1 MRHPFQLAVFCISF
15 GLLLHP
21 AKAEKPSIVAA
32 PFATLPTGEIVQQ
45 FTIRNSHGMQVK
57 VIEFGAIVTEI
68 SVPDRQGKFTNVV
81 LGSDSLD
88 AYLKGFPAAAVIGRF
103 ANRIREGRFTL
114 DGKTIQLTK
123 NAGENHIHGGQKHFG
138 KLLWKG
144 AKPESENDASVE
156 MKYTS
161 RDGEEGFPGTLQ
173 VSVTYT
179 LSESNELKI
188 QYRASTD
195 QATIVNLTNH
205 AYFNLSGALTDVL
218 DHELQ
223 IESDQTTLVDK
234 SLIPTGQL
242 ASVEATALDFRSPR
256 RIGERI
262 EQLYD
267 AAKGY
272 DHNYVLRG
280 EHGTLRL
287 AAKVSEPKTGRVM
300 ECLTTEPGVQLY
312 TANGFNNN
320 PFPKHGAFCLET
332 QHYPDSPN
340 HPEFPTV
347 VVRPN
352 VPWNSTTL
360 FRFSVIP
367 NEAKGYPPQLS
378 EGKSYVYKS
387 IDQTNLRLWAFSPA
401 GHKPTDRRPAVVFFF
416 GGGWQSGSP
425 KQFEQHCRYLAS
437 RGIVALTADYRVAS
451 RHSVKVVDCVRD
463 AKSAIRWARTHASE
477 LGIDSNRIAAGGG
490 SAGGH
495 LAACTATLKDFDEGS
510 EDSAVSSKPNALVL
524 FNPVVALDTLEGSP
538 TPSDKQVASL
548 QARLGVESRSL
559 SPAHHIQADM
569 PPTIV
574 FFGTNDDLLLGA
586 KFMERQMQKASCR
599 IELVTYEGESHGFF
613 NFGRGD
619 NSKFRDT
626 LLRTDQFLSSLGW
639 LVGKP
644 NVDSFDFP

>member
-1 MRHPFQLAVFCISF
+1 M
-15 GLLLHP
+15 
-21 AKAEKPSIVAA
+21 AEKPSTVVA
-32 PFATLPTGEIVQQ
+32 PFAKLPTGEIVQQ
-45 FTIRNSHGMQVK
+45 FTIRNSHGMQAK

-68 SVPDRQGKFTNVV
+68 SVPDRKGKFTNVV

-88 AYLKGFPAAAVIGRF
+88 AYMKGFPAAAVIGRF

-144 AKPESENDASVE
+144 SKSESANDASVE
-156 MKYTS
+156 LKYTS

-179 LSESNELKI
+179 LSDSNELKI

-223 IESDQTTLVDK
+223 IEADQTTVVDK

-242 ASVEATALDFRSPR
+242 ASVEGTALDFRSPL

-287 AAKVSEPKTGRVM
+287 AAKVLEPKSGRVM

-352 VPWNSTTL
+352 VPWHSTTL
-360 FRFSVIP
+360 FRFSLAP
-367 NEAKGYPPQLS
+367 NDAKSYPPQLS
-378 EGKSYVYKS
+378 EGKSYVYKT
-387 IDQTNLRLWAFSPA
+387 IGDTNLRLWAFSPA

-416 GGGWQSGSP
+416 GGGWQNGSP

-451 RHSVKVVDCVRD
+451 RHSVKAVDCVRD

-477 LGIDSNRIAAGGG
+477 LGIDANRIAAGGG

-495 LAACTATLKDFDEGS
+495 LAACTAAISDFDESS

-524 FNPVVALDTLEGSP
+524 FNPAVALDTFEGSQTIP
-538 TPSDKQVASL
+538 DKQVASL
-548 QARLGVESRSL
+548 RERMGVESRSL

-586 KFMERQMQKASCR
+586 KFMEQQMRRAGCR
-599 IELVTYEGESHGFF
+599 IELATYEGETHGFF

-626 LLRTDQFLSSLGW
+626 LMRTDQFLISLGW

-644 NVDSFDFP
+644 DVDSFDFP